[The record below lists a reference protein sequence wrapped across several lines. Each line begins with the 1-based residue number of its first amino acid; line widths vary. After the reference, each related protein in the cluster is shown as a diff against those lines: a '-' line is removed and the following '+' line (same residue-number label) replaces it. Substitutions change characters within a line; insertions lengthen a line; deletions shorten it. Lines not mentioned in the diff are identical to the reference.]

1 MLDCKRYSNGR
12 LFELSLVHMCTAL
25 PGLVHMHVAIRVLLV
40 AASLLHPII
49 IEIALRSLGAH
60 AWGYRVSLV
69 AERPTHYHWG
79 SSYGVSV
86 VLTKHNTLSACA
98 AGRQQ
103 GAAVLDHPA
112 GWISQCRHK

>member
-60 AWGYRVSLV
+60 AWGYRVLV

-86 VLTKHNTLSACA
+86 VLTKHSTLSACA

-112 GWISQCRHK
+112 GWISQCRHM